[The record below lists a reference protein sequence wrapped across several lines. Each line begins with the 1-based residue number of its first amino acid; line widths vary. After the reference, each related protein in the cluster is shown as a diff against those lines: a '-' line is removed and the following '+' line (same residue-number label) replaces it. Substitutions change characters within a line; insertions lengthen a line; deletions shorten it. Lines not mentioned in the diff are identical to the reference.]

1 MFVDDRLVDGLPE
14 VLCGLKLRGV
24 GWEKEQ
30 TDSLGD
36 CKIGLGVP
44 AGVVEHENEHAVS
57 AGPGLLGEGRRQ
69 GSKNA
74 LETPLETYQ
83 KRSPVAG
90 DTNAVT

>member
-1 MFVDDRLVDGLPE
+1 VFVDDRLVDGLPE

-24 GWEKEQ
+24 SWEKEQ
-30 TDSLGD
+30 ADSFGN
-36 CKIGLGVP
+36 CEVARGVS

-57 AGPGLLGEGRRQ
+57 AGLLAEGRQQ
-69 GSKNA
+69 GSKNG

-83 KRSPVAG
+83 KHSPVAG